1 MTRTPTTDCP
11 ILILAAGQSSRM
23 RGRDKLLETVN
34 DLPLLRLQCLR
45 ALATG
50 ATVFVALPA
59 SDTLRTALI
68 RDLDVQILRVQNA
81 ALGLGETLRSSV
93 SQLPACGAFMVIPAD
108 LVDIEAADMAAVMGA
123 RQSHP
128 DLKIW
133 QGTPGNGKPGH
144 PVIFDASL
152 RSEFAN
158 LSGDTGARGI
168 VKRHSDQT
176 WHVPL
181 GPQALLDL
189 DTPEEWAAWRSTT
202 TT

>member
-23 RGRDKLLETVN
+23 RGRDKLSETVK

-50 ATVFVALPA
+50 AAAFVALPA
-59 SDTLRTALI
+59 ADTLRTALI
-68 RDLDVQILRVQNA
+68 RDLDVQILRVKNA
-81 ALGLGETLRSSV
+81 ALGLGETLRSAV
-93 SQLPACGAFMVIPAD
+93 AQLPACGAFMVIPAD
-108 LVDIEAADMAAVMGA
+108 LVDIESADMTAVMRA

-128 DLKIW
+128 GLKIW
-133 QGTPGNGKPGH
+133 QGTTRNGKPGH

-152 RSEFAN
+152 RTAFAT
-158 LSGDTGARGI
+158 LSGDMGAREI
-168 VKRHSDQT
+168 VKNHINHTCYVQ
-176 WHVPL
+176 L

-189 DTPEEWAAWRSTT
+189 DTPEEWAAWRSAIKT
-202 TT
+202 